1 MKVLA
6 IDTSTVA
13 ASAALIL
20 DGDLCCEYFLND
32 GKKHSEKIIDIIDIV
47 IKSCGLK
54 AKDIDVFSCST
65 GPGSFTGLRVG
76 ASAIK
81 GIAQALGKP
90 IAGIPTLEGLAY
102 NLWGFKGLICPI
114 LDAQREMVY
123 STLFRFEGDTLLKI
137 KDFSAIG
144 IDDLIYRLNSYD
156 DDIAFLG
163 DGVFLYESR
172 IKNSLERAFFADAG
186 NMLPRASSVA
196 SLAITKYNEGH
207 LIKYND
213 LRLDYIRKS
222 QAEVEYEKNYAVTI
236 VNMEAEEIGE
246 VLEIEKL
253 SFNNP
258 WSYESFDFE
267 INKNN
272 LSRYIV
278 AKIDG
283 KITGYAGIWFILDE
297 VHITNIAVHPDYRNR
312 GIGDKLIKKIIS
324 IAGESSL
331 KGITLEVRNSNS
343 QAIYLYEKNGFK
355 SEGLRKKYYADTGE
369 DAIIMWRKM

>member
-13 ASAALIL
+13 ASAALIQ
-20 DGDLCCEYFLND
+20 DGSLCCEYFLND
-32 GKKHSEKIIDIIDIV
+32 GKKHSEKIISIIDYV
-47 IKSCGLK
+47 IKSCGLE
-54 AKDIDVFSCST
+54 AKDIDVFSCSI

-90 IAGIPTLEGLAY
+90 ITGIPTLEVLAY
-102 NLWGFKGLICPI
+102 NLRGFKGLICPI
-114 LDAQREMVY
+114 IDAQREMVY

-137 KDFSAIG
+137 KDFSAIV
-144 IDDLIYRLNSYD
+144 IDDLICRLGPYD

-163 DGVFLYESR
+163 DGVFLYQNK
-172 IKNSLERAFFADAG
+172 IKNSLKNARFADVG
-186 NMLPRASSVA
+186 NILPRASSVA
-196 SLAITKYNEGH
+196 SLAIIKYKEGH
-207 LIKYND
+207 LLWYND

-222 QAEVEYEKNYAVTI
+222 QAEVEYEKNHIVTI
-236 VNMEAEEIGE
+236 VNMKAEEIDE
-246 VLEIEKL
+246 VVEIEGL

-278 AKIDG
+278 AKTDG
-283 KITGYAGIWFILDE
+283 RIAGYAGTWLVFDE
-297 VHITNIAVHPDYRNR
+297 MHVTNIAVHPDYRNR
-312 GIGDKLIKKIIS
+312 GIGNKLVEEIIN
-324 IAGESSL
+324 IARESGL
-331 KGITLEVRNSNS
+331 KRITLEVRNSNN

-355 SEGLRKKYYADTGE
+355 AEGFRKKYYADTGE
-369 DAIIMWRKM
+369 DAIIMWKEL